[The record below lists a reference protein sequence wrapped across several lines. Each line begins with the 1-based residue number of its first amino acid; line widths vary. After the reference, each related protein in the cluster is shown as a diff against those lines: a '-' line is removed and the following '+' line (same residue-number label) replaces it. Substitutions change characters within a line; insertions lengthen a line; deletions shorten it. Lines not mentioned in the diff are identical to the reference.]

1 MDNCVNFNQIG
12 ELFPELEIINSK
24 FTARAGTW
32 SLLFY
37 AKDQQV
43 TKVEDIRSLD
53 LSGKGLLF
61 MTDISIFEKCL
72 SLTTLNI
79 SDHPEFLMT
88 EEQFQE
94 EEAKM
99 KEGSPD
105 QQEIEFGKRLHH
117 IDQLLFTFNAVK
129 NLTCDDDLEE
139 YILKNRPEKG
149 FLPALR
155 TINDVS
161 VSITD
166 EAERVK
172 ERNIRKVMR
181 ELWKY
186 AGTYRIVTEE
196 QMDEENVWYINDEV
210 GSLIKHSDQP
220 NIAIHPFIYA
230 PNNKFDAHTITY
242 SICWPLKDMS

>member
-1 MDNCVNFNQIG
+1 MNFNQIG

-43 TKVEDIRSLD
+43 SRVEDIRTLD
-53 LSGKGLLF
+53 LSGKGLLYLN
-61 MTDISIFEKCL
+61 DISIFEKCR
-72 SLTTLNI
+72 SLVTLDI

-88 EEQFQE
+88 DEQLQE
-94 EEAKM
+94 EEEKL

-105 QQEIEFGKRLHH
+105 QQEIEFGKRIHN

-129 NLTCDDDLEE
+129 NLKCDEDLEA
-139 YILKNRPEKG
+139 YILANRPDKG

-161 VSITD
+161 VSIIG
-166 EAERVK
+166 ESERIK
-172 ERNIRKVMR
+172 ERKIRTVMR

-210 GSLIKHSDQP
+210 GSLIKHSD
-220 NIAIHPFIYA
+220 
-230 PNNKFDAHTITY
+230 
-242 SICWPLKDMS
+242 